1 MVYLTGDTHGKVDL
15 LKLNSKNFKEGT
27 QLTKNDYVIVL
38 GDFGLVWDNSREDL
52 YWRNWLDNKPWT
64 TLFID
69 GNHENFNLLYEF
81 PIEYKLGAK
90 VHKISNSIYH
100 ICRGEIL
107 QIEDKKLFAFG
118 GAESVDKAYRK
129 EDKSWWEKELPT
141 VDEMDKGIENLE
153 KVLFNV
159 DFVLTH
165 TCPSDVFP
173 YVVNNDKTNG
183 ELERYLN
190 FVSVQLKNEFNWYFG
205 HFHKDMLGINGKYN
219 CLYKKIVRII

>member
-1 MVYLTGDTHGKVDL
+1 
-15 LKLNSKNFKEGT
+15 
-27 QLTKNDYVIVL
+27 
-38 GDFGLVWDNSREDL
+38 
-52 YWRNWLDNKPWT
+52 
-64 TLFID
+64 
-69 GNHENFNLLYEF
+69 
-81 PIEYKLGAK
+81 
-90 VHKISNSIYH
+90 
-100 ICRGEIL
+100 
-107 QIEDKKLFAFG
+107 
-118 GAESVDKAYRK
+118 
-129 EDKSWWEKELPT
+129 
-141 VDEMDKGIENLE
+141 MDKGIENLE

-190 FVSVQLKNEFNWYFG
+190 FVSAQLNNEFNWYFG